1 MINLHSHIFNST
13 KTRII
18 LLLIYFLISFYIFYL
33 VLSIGIS
40 FNDFGNIKS
49 IKFFYEKLNLK
60 IQSNFFHVF
69 SYICIYILFIFFL
82 GFPLFFTILTIII
95 FEPILSII
103 INVLSITLGS
113 FFFYLFLQKNIKL
126 TLKKKI
132 VIRFKKYQNIIN
144 KNEFFGI
151 FLFRFFASSVP
162 FVIQNLILYCFNVSF
177 QNFIFGTFLA
187 LTISCTILTF
197 FGKSLLTIIFY

>member
-1 MINLHSHIFNST
+1 MINLHSHIF
-13 KTRII
+13 KHVKIRII
-18 LLLIYFLISFYIFYL
+18 LLIIFFLISLYIFYL
-33 VLSIGIS
+33 VLSSGIS
-40 FNDFGNIKS
+40 FNDFGNIEK
-49 IKFFYEKLNLK
+49 IKLLYEKLNFK
-60 IQSNFFHVF
+60 VQSNFFHVF
-69 SYICIYILFIFFL
+69 LYICIYILFIFFL
-82 GFPLFFTILTIII
+82 GFPLIFTILTIII

-113 FFFYLFLQKNIKL
+113 FFFYLLLQKNIKL
-126 TLKKKI
+126 VLKKKI
-132 VIRFKKYQNIIN
+132 IVRFKKYQNIIN

-151 FLFRFFASSVP
+151 FLFRFFAGSVP

-177 QNFIFGTFLA
+177 KNFIFGTFLA